1 MALRRSLPCSNN
13 ATLPGTDR
21 AAEPDRSDLPPE
33 LICAN
38 SNRSITMAQRQS
50 LPCSKKVT
58 LPDTDGAEEPD
69 WSDLPLELV
78 CLISQKIA
86 DISDFVRF
94 GVVCK
99 RWQCAVRASD
109 LSPQLPWIMHEYD
122 KYKEGNCR
130 RFYSLLTR
138 KTCTVNIPHS
148 GDTSLVGSTNN
159 YLLTRNWQTHECSLF
174 NPLTKEELSLP
185 PTPPEI
191 TFPSWVPTG
200 PSFDPSSMYV
210 VISRSR
216 NLYST
221 PLYVCRPGDH
231 EWIKIRDPY
240 TPLIE
245 GKFKNSGYT
254 FYDGKCYA
262 SDLKTRST
270 KVIDLATSTV
280 LHVVPR
286 PEPSSTGFYVYLVV
300 SFGRILRVCLYG
312 KYSSKKNCLFRIYQL
327 ETGNRDGNQKE
338 PCWTEIDSINNQ
350 FLFLHD
356 RHGSAFRAEDFPGFE
371 GNSIYFSKSNFM
383 GKTFQLFSYDIKE
396 KKIEELPGPVNLSHH
411 WFLPSL
417 C

>member
-1 MALRRSLPCSNN
+1 MALQPSLPCSNN
-13 ATLPGTDR
+13 ATLP
-21 AAEPDRSDLPPE
+21 
-33 LICAN
+33 
-38 SNRSITMAQRQS
+38 
-50 LPCSKKVT
+50 
-58 LPDTDGAEEPD
+58 DTDGAEAPD

-94 GVVCK
+94 RVVCK
-99 RWQCAVRASD
+99 RWRCAVLASD

-122 KYKEGNCR
+122 KFQEGYYR

-148 GDTSLVGSTNN
+148 RDTLLRGSTNN
-159 YLLTRNWQTHECSLF
+159 YLLTCNWRTRQCSLF

-191 TFPSWVPTG
+191 MFPSWVPSG
-200 PSFDPSSMYV
+200 PSPDPRSMYV
-210 VISRSR
+210 VISHS
-216 NLYST
+216 LDFDLT
-221 PLYVCRPGDH
+221 PLYFCRPGDH
-231 EWIKIRDPY
+231 EWIKIRDPD
-240 TPLIE
+240 TPPRFQGE
-245 GKFKNSGYT
+245 FKNSGYT
-254 FYDGKCYA
+254 FYDGKFYA

-270 KVIDLATSTV
+270 KVIDLATGTV

-286 PEPSSTGFYVYLVV
+286 PEPSLTGFFVYLVV
-300 SFGRILRVCLYG
+300 SLRRILRVCQYG
-312 KYSSKKNCLFRIYQL
+312 KYSSKKNCLFRIYRL
-327 ETGNRDGNQKE
+327 EIGNRDGNQME
-338 PCWTEIDSINNQ
+338 PCWTEIDNINNQ

-356 RHGSAFRAEDFPGFE
+356 RLGCAFRAEDFPEFA

-383 GKTFQLFSYDIKE
+383 GKTFQLFSYNIKE
-396 KKIEELPGPVNLSHH
+396 KTIEELPGPANLSHN